1 MTPLVALFEN
11 DRRMFRRARRILGED
26 LGVTLM
32 GSLYLCMGVVLGG
45 LVALPRLL
53 LGTSA
58 LGAHLVDDQWRALIV
73 DRLWIFE
80 TVSTAILLTAVA
92 VTWWIALTL
101 VYHDVR
107 RVREGEDLKQR
118 IAAYRARVLT

>member
-1 MTPLVALFEN
+1 
-11 DRRMFRRARRILGED
+11 
-26 LGVTLM
+26 M
-32 GSLYLCMGVVLGG
+32 GLLYLCMGVVLGG

-80 TVSTAILLTAVA
+80 TISTAILLTAIA
-92 VTWWIALTL
+92 VTWWITLTL

-107 RVREGEDLKQR
+107 RVREGEDLRQR
-118 IAAYRARVLT
+118 IAAYRAKALT